1 MGGQMAVN
9 MTAVAA
15 KPSIPRDLFNFWRR
29 VVKLPR
35 GRVYHL
41 VLILP
46 EQAERPIE
54 WAFMGDGKR
63 ENEG

>member
-1 MGGQMAVN
+1 
-9 MTAVAA
+9 MTEQRTAYVTQ
-15 KPSIPRDLFNFWRR
+15 PSPSVPRDLFNFWRR
-29 VVKLPR
+29 VLKLPR